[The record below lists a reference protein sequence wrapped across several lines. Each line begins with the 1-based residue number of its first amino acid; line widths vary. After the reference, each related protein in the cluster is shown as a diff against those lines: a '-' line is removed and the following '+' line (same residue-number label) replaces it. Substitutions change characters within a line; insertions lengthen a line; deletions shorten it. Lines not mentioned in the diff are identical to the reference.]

1 MITRSR
7 LLFPVL
13 AGLLSTATIVAAV
26 WFAIVSEDKRQALA
40 ERLDTLRQI
49 STVRARL
56 EGDLNSRLSLA
67 KSIVSYIAIHGDIQ
81 HEIFQSLAE
90 ELVARDNMIR
100 NVSLLKGTVI
110 VDVCPLEGHEKAI
123 GVDLATVPGQLETVQ
138 RVIETKQ
145 ALIAGPIELVQGGM
159 GIVSR
164 IPIFLTPK
172 GKPIGSGAY
181 WGQVS
186 VVIIQEILFK
196 EAGIVDPSSG
206 LKYALRGKDGLG
218 AEGTVFWGDEAMF
231 QSNPVVLDVKLPGGI
246 WQMAGMP
253 AAGWGSKT
261 AWKQWYWGIGG
272 GWAILVGLIIW
283 SLLMNKQKFQQ
294 RLNLQWSLREKAQES
309 ETKYRTIFESSN
321 DAMFIMEG
329 DKFID
334 CNTASLQIFGCARHQ
349 IVGNLFTVFSPKLQP
364 DGKVSLSKADEKIA
378 AALAGHRQFF
388 EWRHCRYD
396 RMPFDAEVSLNSLE
410 VNGKMILQAT
420 VRDITD
426 RKRAENEIKKSLS
439 LLRSTLESTADGI
452 LVVDHDGRITPLNQ
466 RFMDLWKIPE
476 DIIESSDNDRALAF
490 VLDQLVNPE
499 DFLKKVKALYAE
511 PEMESFDTLE
521 FKDGRVFERY
531 SGPQLIANEIVGR
544 VWSFRDVTARNDAER
559 ALRAAR
565 DELESRVV
573 ERTIKLIA
581 ANQKLEVE
589 IAERS
594 RAEQELKMSYK
605 KLELALAEAS
615 RFRAQA
621 EAASSAKSEFL
632 ANMSHELRS
641 PLTAVIGFSN
651 LLGDQLFGKLNEKQ
665 AGYVTE
671 ISEAGHHLLTLI
683 NDILDLAKVESGKI
697 EIRLSDVDL
706 SELLDHCW
714 VIIREMVSKKEL
726 NFKMT
731 VSEDL
736 KAKTILADNVRLKQM
751 VINLLSNAVKFTP
764 AGGSIQLE
772 AEILRKHILIS
783 VSDTGIGLKAED
795 QKRIFDAFEQLDSS
809 LSKQE
814 HGTGLGLALVRN
826 LVELHGGS
834 VSVESDGEGMGSTFR
849 LILPHI
855 EPGKDLDSQLTPEPL
870 DFQRNAL
877 ADLSVQDK
885 NRHKVLVV
893 EDNESNMKV
902 VTDLLV
908 AFGYDVIQSFSAE
921 EAVQRAEPEQP
932 SLILMDISLPG
943 MDGLTATKV
952 LKNNPATAHIPVVAL
967 TAHAMKDDEARA
979 REAGCDAYI
988 LKPIDTRSF
997 YSNLSALIKSKGSG
1011 AAA

>member
-1 MITRSR
+1 M
-7 LLFPVL
+7 
-13 AGLLSTATIVAAV
+13 
-26 WFAIVSEDKRQALA
+26 
-40 ERLDTLRQI
+40 
-49 STVRARL
+49 
-56 EGDLNSRLSLA
+56 
-67 KSIVSYIAIHGDIQ
+67 
-81 HEIFQSLAE
+81 
-90 ELVARDNMIR
+90 
-100 NVSLLKGTVI
+100 
-110 VDVCPLEGHEKAI
+110 
-123 GVDLATVPGQLETVQ
+123 
-138 RVIETKQ
+138 
-145 ALIAGPIELVQGGM
+145 
-159 GIVSR
+159 
-164 IPIFLTPK
+164 
-172 GKPIGSGAY
+172 
-181 WGQVS
+181 
-186 VVIIQEILFK
+186 
-196 EAGIVDPSSG
+196 
-206 LKYALRGKDGLG
+206 
-218 AEGTVFWGDEAMF
+218 
-231 QSNPVVLDVKLPGGI
+231 
-246 WQMAGMP
+246 
-253 AAGWGSKT
+253 
-261 AWKQWYWGIGG
+261 
-272 GWAILVGLIIW
+272 
-283 SLLMNKQKFQQ
+283 
-294 RLNLQWSLREKAQES
+294 
-309 ETKYRTIFESSN
+309 
-321 DAMFIMEG
+321 
-329 DKFID
+329 
-334 CNTASLQIFGCARHQ
+334 
-349 IVGNLFTVFSPKLQP
+349 
-364 DGKVSLSKADEKIA
+364 
-378 AALAGHRQFF
+378 
-388 EWRHCRYD
+388 
-396 RMPFDAEVSLNSLE
+396 
-410 VNGKMILQAT
+410 
-420 VRDITD
+420 
-426 RKRAENEIKKSLS
+426 
-439 LLRSTLESTADGI
+439 
-452 LVVDHDGRITPLNQ
+452 
-466 RFMDLWKIPE
+466 
-476 DIIESSDNDRALAF
+476 
-490 VLDQLVNPE
+490 DQLVNPE
-499 DFLKKVKALYAE
+499 AFLKKVKELYAE

-573 ERTIKLIA
+573 ERTIKLMT

-594 RAEQELKMSYK
+594 RAEQELKMSHK

-641 PLTAVIGFSN
+641 PLTAVIGFSG

-697 EIRLSDVDL
+697 EIILSDVDL

-714 VIIREMVSKKEL
+714 VIIREMVTKKEL
-726 NFKMT
+726 NFKMK

-736 KAKTILADNVRLKQM
+736 KEKTILADNVRLKQM

-764 AGGSIQLE
+764 AGGSIRLE

-809 LSKQE
+809 FSKQE

-834 VSVESDGEGMGSTFR
+834 ISVESDGEGMGSTFR
-849 LILPHI
+849 LIFPHI
-855 EPGKDLDSQLTPEPL
+855 EAGKHLDSQLTPEPL
-870 DFQRNAL
+870 DFPRNAL

-921 EAVQRAEPEQP
+921 EAIKRAEPEQP

-997 YSNLSALIKSKGSG
+997 HSNLSALIKSKGSG